1 MGKYS
6 KTKIKTRR
14 GIRLIIILLVLV
26 LVASSTFLI
35 YVNVKNNI
43 SFERIDDSSS
53 FVSDDIAQ
61 NSTPVIIDNV
71 IVGGVYENTWVSS
84 ERYYLNSKN
93 KSNID
98 IDIYNIRGRAGT
110 FKLNSLSK
118 AGKSSAV
125 YSVTTNTNFND
136 SYFAIAKSD
145 NNPILNTATKDL
157 NVTEQDIKYVKKA
170 LGIYRL
176 LNGSVK
182 ITEAYDV
189 KLEDQMTS
197 RLLFVTNES
206 KNNNGVYSAVVFVDY
221 YGKASLIKYNYI
233 KNLKNASDWPIYSFK
248 FVADLNSDSKS
259 EIVIQET
266 KEFDVKYDVLEY
278 RNNKFYEVLSTTM
291 KI

>member
-6 KTKIKTRR
+6 KSKIKTRR
-14 GIRLIIILLVLV
+14 GLRLIIILLVLI

-35 YVNVKNNI
+35 YVNMKNNI
-43 SFERIDDSSS
+43 SFERIDDKAS

-61 NSTPVIIDNV
+61 NSTPIIIDNAV
-71 IVGGVYENTWVSS
+71 VGGVYENTWVST

-93 KSNID
+93 KTNID
-98 IDIYNIRGRAGT
+98 IDVYNIRGKAGT
-110 FKLNSLSK
+110 FALSSLSK
-118 AGKSSAV
+118 AGTSATI
-125 YSVTTNTNFND
+125 YSITTNTNYTD
-136 SYFAIAKSD
+136 SYFALARS
-145 NNPILNTATKDL
+145 NNNAILNTATKDL
-157 NVTEQDIKYVKKA
+157 DVTNQDIKYVKKA
-170 LGIYRL
+170 LGVYRL
-176 LNGSVK
+176 LNSSVK

-189 KLEDQMTS
+189 KLEDQMMS

-206 KNNNGVYSAVVFVDY
+206 QNNNGVYSAVVFVDY
-221 YGKASLIKYNYI
+221 YGRASLIKYSYI
-233 KNLKNASDWPIYSFK
+233 KNIKDASDWPVYSFK

-259 EIVIQET
+259 EIIIQET